1 MGIRHLGPRG
11 RRYVDWITFMS
22 NNNDKQYTTQ
32 ELNAMSNEDL
42 ARLGTELDDVTIA
55 YRKER
60 FPIANDPAEKRAAR
74 AVTFWLVLGIIG
86 GLGFLAT
93 YIFWPWEYKAHGDE
107 GLLAYTLYTP
117 MLGIISGLCI
127 LSLGFAVVL
136 YVKKFIPEE
145 IAVQRRHDGPS
156 EEVDRRT
163 IVALLND
170 SWQTSTLGR
179 RKLIMGLAGGGA
191 VLAGLTII
199 APMGGMI
206 KNPWNPKEGPMD
218 VQGDGTLWTS
228 GWTLVE
234 NDVKVYLGR
243 DTAAIAES
251 HTDATGE
258 HWSTTGVSRL
268 VRMRPEDLAA
278 ASMETVFPLPA
289 EMVNDGAE
297 YDPAKDVYEHQMH
310 SVHGPRNA
318 VMLIRLRTADAEKVI
333 EREGQESFHYG
344 DYYAYSKICTHIG
357 CPTSLYEAQ
366 TNRILCPCHQSQFDA
381 LHYGKPVFGPA
392 ARALPQLPITV
403 DEEGYLIAAG
413 NFIEPLGP
421 AFWERKS

>member
-1 MGIRHLGPRG
+1 
-11 RRYVDWITFMS
+11 MS

-60 FPIANDPAEKRAAR
+60 FPIPNDPAEKRAAR
-74 AVTFWLVLGIIG
+74 SVTFWLVLGIIG

-117 MLGIISGLCI
+117 MLDITSGLCI

-206 KNPWNPKEGPMD
+206 KNPWKPKEGPMD

-228 GWTLVE
+228 GWTLIE